1 MLGGGCMKQKHLH
14 STIGPAHAPNQ
25 HTQYVTLL
33 FSYIEL
39 IVSGLFMLSREPGC
53 ARLYHTNITKS
64 KVTQPYTVPYWRHC
78 RLACWNNGRL
88 ASKYS

>member
-25 HTQYVTLL
+25 HTQYVTLP

-39 IVSGLFMLSREPGC
+39 IVSVLYMSSREPGC
-53 ARLYHTNITKS
+53 ARLYHTVS
-64 KVTQPYTVPYWRHC
+64 LLVF
-78 RLACWNNGRL
+78 
-88 ASKYS
+88 

>member
-25 HTQYVTLL
+25 HTQYVTLP

-39 IVSGLFMLSREPGC
+39 IVSFLYMLSREPGC
-53 ARLYHTNITKS
+53 ARLYHT
-64 KVTQPYTVPYWRHC
+64 
-78 RLACWNNGRL
+78 
-88 ASKYS
+88 ASKRLPDVPQPQLTIFSSCVKLDY

>member
-25 HTQYVTLL
+25 HTQYVTLP

-39 IVSGLFMLSREPGC
+39 IVSVLYMSSRELGC
-53 ARLYHTNITKS
+53 ARLYHTDDILYRALLKIY
-64 KVTQPYTVPYWRHC
+64 K
-78 RLACWNNGRL
+78 NGNL
-88 ASKYS
+88 FNF